1 MPGHA
6 DWFVFADEPGLI
18 PRWDLLLAEVRKQ
31 HKPKTQSRHAMTPF
45 NIRLMLHFR
54 CSCGPLPDEAART
67 SNAYVQGVRFLLRQG
82 MIERPTR
89 DQQER
94 HPGWAYRATAKGI
107 CYVDHLTTLPLPVST
122 EQWTMPRA

>member
-1 MPGHA
+1 
-6 DWFVFADEPGLI
+6 
-18 PRWDLLLAEVRKQ
+18 
-31 HKPKTQSRHAMTPF
+31 MTPF

-67 SNAYVQGVRFLLRQG
+67 SNAYVQGVRFLLREG

-89 DQQER
+89 ELQQR

-107 CYVDHLTTLPLPVST
+107 CYVDYLTKLPLPVSSEPT
-122 EQWTMPRA
+122 WSMPGA